1 MKILFMTTPA
11 FVDVKV
17 KQPVGFQGGGIV
29 VLYGT
34 WERLLAFHLFLQI
47 SVLQLYPG

>member
-11 FVDVKV
+11 SVSVEV

-29 VLYGT
+29 VLYATG
-34 WERLLAFHLFLQI
+34 ERLLAFHLFLQI
-47 SVLQLYPG
+47 NVLQLYPG